1 MSIQK
6 TTLRPGLLVALKTST
21 RGNVTYRKQVV
32 EAEHED
38 EAGVAR
44 AKWETERTVVDPK
57 EHEAAGKARSKCR
70 SIITAVCAQSAF
82 GLLCPE
88 IDAERLDKA
97 VADARKCAEAF
108 NDKAR
113 LTRVDVYVITG
124 RIATDDVEAVKAI
137 NSEVRGLFADMEAG
151 LAKLD
156 VKAVRDAAN
165 RAKELG
171 AMLSVDASARVQ
183 IAVDAARAACKKIV
197 AATEQGAADVD
208 AATIRRITEQRTA
221 FLDLDGS
228 PGEAEFVEAQAR
240 AIDLTPSVIPAV
252 APVAPAIELE

>member
-137 NSEVRGLFADMEAG
+137 NSEIAG
-151 LAKLD
+151 LMDDMQRGVSDADVKTIREAAKRAKGIAEILSKEARLQAEIAID
-156 VKAVRDAAN
+156 AARRAARDIVKAEGSPIRVDAKAVRAITEARTMFLDVGEAAP
-165 RAKELG
+165 
-171 AMLSVDASARVQ
+171 VSAP
-183 IAVDAARAACKKIV
+183 A
-197 AATEQGAADVD
+197 EQGVA
-208 AATIRRITEQRTA
+208 
-221 FLDLDGS
+221 LDLA
-228 PGEAEFVEAQAR
+228 AE
-240 AIDLTPSVIPAV
+240 
-252 APVAPAIELE
+252 